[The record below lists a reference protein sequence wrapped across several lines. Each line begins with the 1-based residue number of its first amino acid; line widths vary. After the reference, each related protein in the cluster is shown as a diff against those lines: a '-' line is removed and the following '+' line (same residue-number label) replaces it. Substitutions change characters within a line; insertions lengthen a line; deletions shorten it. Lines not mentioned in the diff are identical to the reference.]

1 MRQVNQNGNARII
14 FTHFALA
21 VSKQINRLR

>member
-1 MRQVNQNGNARII
+1 MLQIAQNGAPRIV

-21 VSKQINRLR
+21 VSKQINRLQ